1 MGVAGNG
8 ILQRTADEIA
18 ADSGLPWD
26 ELRGSS
32 VVVTGSTGL
41 IGSHLVR
48 SLLAFNDHHDGDISL
63 ILLVRNV
70 EKAQSLFGAR
80 EDAKI
85 VPWSLGEEFKC
96 LGPVDY
102 FVHAACGTSSKAF
115 SAAPATTIMQIV
127 AGADEMLKSALEA
140 ECKKI
145 VFLSTMEVYGEVEGV
160 ACEDN
165 LGKLDPMVVRNS
177 YPEAK
182 RLAECLCA
190 SYCSQFDLPTVVL
203 RLAQTFGQGVN
214 KDDARV
220 FAEFGRSAVSGGDIV
235 LFSDG
240 SKRNSYLSVNDAVRA
255 VLVSLVEGH
264 AGEAYNVANEET
276 YCSILDMAEFVVKT
290 YGSKNATVR
299 REIDRAREAT
309 FRKSSNL
316 VLDTSKLR
324 ALGWQPHDDL
334 SDMYELMI
342 SCWGVSR

>member
-80 EDAKI
+80 EDANI

-96 LGPVDY
+96 PGPVDY

-115 SAAPATTIMQIV
+115 SASPATTIMQIV
-127 AGADEMLKSALEA
+127 AGANEMLKSALEA
-140 ECKKI
+140 ECKKF

-160 ACEDN
+160 ASEDN

-190 SYCSQFDLPTVVL
+190 SYWSQFNLPTVVL
-203 RLAQTFGQGVN
+203 RLSQTFGQGVN

-220 FAEFGRSAVSGGDIV
+220 FAEFGRSAVSGEDIV

-240 SKRNSYLSVNDAVRA
+240 SKRNAYLSVNDAIRA
-255 VLVSLVEGH
+255 ILVSLIRGC

-276 YCSILDMAEFVVKT
+276 YCSIFEMAEFVLKK
-290 YGSKNATVR
+290 YGAEDASVR
-299 REIDRAREAT
+299 REVDREREAT

-316 VLDTSKLR
+316 ILDSSKLR
-324 ALGWQPHDDL
+324 NLGWQPHDDL
-334 SDMYELMI
+334 GKMYKFMLTGWDVI
-342 SCWGVSR
+342 

>member
-1 MGVAGNG
+1 MGVAGNDV
-8 ILQRTADEIA
+8 LQKTADEIA
-18 ADSGLPWD
+18 ADSELPWD
-26 ELRGSS
+26 EVHGSS

-48 SLLAFNDHHDGDISL
+48 SLLASNDHRGRDISL
-63 ILLVRNV
+63 ILPVRNV

-96 LGPVDY
+96 PAPVDY

-127 AGADEMLKSALEA
+127 AGANEMLKSALEA
-140 ECKKI
+140 ECKKF

-190 SYCSQFDLPTVVL
+190 SFCSQFDLPTVVL

-240 SKRNSYLSVNDAVRA
+240 SKRNAYLSVNDAVRA
-255 VLVSLVEGH
+255 VLVALKRGC
-264 AGEAYNVANEET
+264 AGEAYNVANEDT
-276 YCSILDMAEFVVKT
+276 YCSIFEMAEFVLKN
-290 YGSKNATVR
+290 YGAEGAVVR
-299 REIDRAREAT
+299 REVNKEREAT

-316 VLDTSKLR
+316 ILDSTKLR
-324 ALGWQPHDDL
+324 NLGWRPHDGL
-334 SDMYELMI
+334 NKMYESMF
-342 SCWGVSR
+342 SGWDAV

>member
-1 MGVAGNG
+1 MGVAGNDV
-8 ILQRTADEIA
+8 LQKTADEIA
-18 ADSGLPWD
+18 ADSELPWD
-26 ELRGSS
+26 EVHGSS

-48 SLLAFNDHHDGDISL
+48 SLLASNDHHDRDISL
-63 ILLVRNV
+63 ILPVRNV

-96 LGPVDY
+96 PGPVDY

-127 AGADEMLKSALEA
+127 AGANEMLKSALAA
-140 ECKKI
+140 ECKKF

-190 SYCSQFDLPTVVL
+190 SCASFPGIESPGKFPPSGYAGSSPVS
-203 RLAQTFGQGVN
+203 RMWS
-214 KDDARV
+214 
-220 FAEFGRSAVSGGDIV
+220 RSASSRTGTPR
-235 LFSDG
+235 LW
-240 SKRNSYLSVNDAVRA
+240 A
-255 VLVSLVEGH
+255 LVSLEP
-264 AGEAYNVANEET
+264 AA
-276 YCSILDMAEFVVKT
+276 SP
-290 YGSKNATVR
+290 AT
-299 REIDRAREAT
+299 T
-309 FRKSSNL
+309 
-316 VLDTSKLR
+316 
-324 ALGWQPHDDL
+324 
-334 SDMYELMI
+334 
-342 SCWGVSR
+342 